1 MQPRRTGTLHAA
13 GRAAM
18 WPTLAM
24 LLAPLLVLG
33 WAGLVHPARAQVGA
47 PVLVSRDGAGSAG
60 DAQSYE
66 ARIDAR
72 GRRIAFSSAA
82 ANLVP
87 GDGNGVA
94 DVFLLDRDG
103 PGLRRI
109 SLRSDGRESSGPSGM
124 PALSADGRWLAFVA
138 ESALGTEPAPWGG
151 LYLKALDT
159 GSLTLLA
166 VDTDEGRGT
175 HFAPVIDG
183 VGDRV
188 AFLSTVDLDA
198 SGVAG
203 GGLPAV
209 FVWQRGRSGFRR
221 IGPADADAGAS
232 DLALAADGGWLS
244 FASEASNL
252 IAGEVSLRRQVYVAD
267 LDDGGLTRVS
277 VHSDGSPGNGNSLE
291 PTLTADGRLV
301 AFTSY
306 ATNLVDRDVN
316 GVSDIFVHDRVDGRT
331 WSVTDVQP
339 GDNVYHPA
347 DSDGPSFTAD
357 GRCLAFGSGM
367 YTLEPGAP
375 REQIFNIYVHHLVE
389 RRTERV
395 SRRADGGRPERG
407 SRMPAIAGSGG
418 SVAFVS
424 EAALLPLDTNE
435 ASDIYV
441 TEIGCAVE
449 GAATSAPTQGHVTAT
464 PVHGATA
471 TPHHGATATPVHGA
485 TATPVHGATATP
497 VHGATAGH
505 PTATP
510 VRPEPGQRAFLP
522 FVSG

>member
-159 GSLTLLA
+159 GALTLLA
-166 VDTDEGRGT
+166 ADTDEGRGRT
-175 HFAPVIDG
+175 SRRSSTASVTGWRSSRRSIWMHPGWRAAAFQLSSSGSA
-183 VGDRV
+183 VGR
-188 AFLSTVDLDA
+188 AF
-198 SGVAG
+198 
-203 GGLPAV
+203 
-209 FVWQRGRSGFRR
+209 
-221 IGPADADAGAS
+221 GAS
-232 DLALAADGGWLS
+232 
-244 FASEASNL
+244 
-252 IAGEVSLRRQVYVAD
+252 VRR
-267 LDDGGLTRVS
+267 
-277 VHSDGSPGNGNSLE
+277 
-291 PTLTADGRLV
+291 
-301 AFTSY
+301 
-306 ATNLVDRDVN
+306 
-316 GVSDIFVHDRVDGRT
+316 
-331 WSVTDVQP
+331 
-339 GDNVYHPA
+339 
-347 DSDGPSFTAD
+347 
-357 GRCLAFGSGM
+357 M
-367 YTLEPGAP
+367 
-375 REQIFNIYVHHLVE
+375 
-389 RRTERV
+389 
-395 SRRADGGRPERG
+395 
-407 SRMPAIAGSGG
+407 RMPAPATW
-418 SVAFVS
+418 
-424 EAALLPLDTNE
+424 PWRRT
-435 ASDIYV
+435 
-441 TEIGCAVE
+441 AV
-449 GAATSAPTQGHVTAT
+449 G
-464 PVHGATA
+464 
-471 TPHHGATATPVHGA
+471 
-485 TATPVHGATATP
+485 
-497 VHGATAGH
+497 
-505 PTATP
+505 
-510 VRPEPGQRAFLP
+510 
-522 FVSG
+522 